1 MSNPYIKKDF
11 LIFKPEDVDLT
22 RSPLRVNPELNTYVL
37 GAFNPGFCRLPNG
50 NLLMM
55 VRVAEALVNPLQQGS
70 AFSIR
75 WDSKKGYVKDGWP
88 VDGLEMQDARKFR
101 IKEYDFPVYMLT
113 SLSWLLPVELT
124 PDASSIHHV
133 HYDKIISPS
142 SARQEYGLEDPRIS
156 NIEGRYLMTVCS
168 VSSERH
174 STILFESAD
183 GLNYTEKGIVLDH
196 QNKDMLLFEGKPGN
210 RFFALTRPLGECY
223 FGTAPDSPWHPG
235 AAIHLASSTDLMHWK
250 PDDHAF
256 LRAGKVSLS
265 NVKIGGGTP
274 PILTDRGWLIL
285 YHGVEK
291 KGPVGIYRTYWAL
304 LDVVDPSKILELHD
318 KQPLLE
324 ANPELTSVIQNQ
336 MYISDVVFTTGIVES
351 GDDYFIASGESD
363 LACRMTIVSKSIFY
377 S

>member
-1 MSNPYIKKDF
+1 MMNPFTKKDF
-11 LIFKPEDVDLT
+11 LIFKPGDVNLAH
-22 RSPLRVNPELNTYVL
+22 SPLRGNPDLKTYVL

-50 NLLMM
+50 NLLIM
-55 VRVAEALVNPLQQGS
+55 VRVAEALVNPIQHGT

-75 WDSKKGYVKDGWP
+75 WDSEKGYIKDAWP
-88 VDGLEMQDARKFR
+88 LENLEMQDARKFR
-101 IKEYDFPVYMLT
+101 IKDYDFPVYVLT

-124 PDASSIHHV
+124 TDASSVLHV
-133 HYDKIISPS
+133 HYDKIISPCRTS
-142 SARQEYGLEDPRIS
+142 QEYGLEDPRIS
-156 NIEGRYLMTVCS
+156 NIEGRYFMTVCS

-183 GLNYTEKGIVLDH
+183 GLNYEEKGIVLDH
-196 QNKDMLLFEGKPGN
+196 QNKDMLLFEGKLRN
-210 RFFALTRPLGECY
+210 RYFALTRPLGECY

-265 NVKIGGGTP
+265 NVKIGGGSP
-274 PILTDRGWLIL
+274 PVLTEKGWLIL

-291 KGPVGIYRTYWAL
+291 KGTVGIYRTYWAL
-304 LDVVDPSKILELHD
+304 LDANDPSKILELHD
-318 KQPLLE
+318 QEPLLE
-324 ANPELTSVIQNQ
+324 ANPELTSVIQHQ

-351 GDDYFIASGESD
+351 GDHYFIASGESD
-363 LACRMTIVSKSIFY
+363 LACRMTVVPKSIFY